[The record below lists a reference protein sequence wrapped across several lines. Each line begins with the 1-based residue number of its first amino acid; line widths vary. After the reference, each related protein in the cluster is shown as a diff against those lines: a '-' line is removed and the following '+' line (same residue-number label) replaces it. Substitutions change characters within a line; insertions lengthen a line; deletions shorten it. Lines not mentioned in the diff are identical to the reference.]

1 MLTEEN
7 VRLEEE
13 HAAVFQ
19 QKIPEVEKLEIDI
32 RVKKPPEI
40 GEAAKH
46 QAPRG
51 AGGVQSH
58 FQRDVQRQTVKMNPL
73 DHPEFDGK
81 NKNYLRFKQ
90 RFKEMITPNFDSMGQ
105 LEFLEKAIP
114 KWLGCP

>member
-1 MLTEEN
+1 MLTKEN

-19 QKIPEVEKLEIDI
+19 EKIPEVEKLEIDI
-32 RVKKPPEI
+32 GVKKTPEI

-51 AGGVQSH
+51 VGGVQSH

-73 DHPEFDGK
+73 DHPEFFTERPR
-81 NKNYLRFKQ
+81 L
-90 RFKEMITPNFDSMGQ
+90 
-105 LEFLEKAIP
+105 A
-114 KWLGCP
+114 

>member
-51 AGGVQSH
+51 SVGVQFH
-58 FQRDVQRQTVKMNPL
+58 FQRDVHRQMVKMNPL
-73 DHPEFDGK
+73 DHPD
-81 NKNYLRFKQ
+81 L
-90 RFKEMITPNFDSMGQ
+90 
-105 LEFLEKAIP
+105 LEV
-114 KWLGCP
+114 

>member
-1 MLTEEN
+1 MTEEII
-7 VRLEEE
+7 RLEEE
-13 HAAVFQ
+13 HAAVFK
-19 QKIPEVEKLEIDI
+19 QKIPEVEKLEKDI

-51 AGGVQSH
+51 VGGVQSH

-81 NKNYLRFKQ
+81 TKTYLRFKK
-90 RFKEMITPNFDSMGQ
+90 RFKELITPNFDSMGQ
-105 LEFLEKAIP
+105 LEFLEKAIS